1 MNRLAEIRKR
11 KEKIR
16 TTLQDNEQKDIDLDA
31 LETEL
36 RALNDEETQLER
48 RQEMAN
54 GIQIGTAQANVIDP
68 PGNSKQRN
76 TNIYDS
82 VEYRNAFMDYVT
94 RNVPIPEEFRGSNA
108 NTTTEDVGA
117 LVPPVTLNKIVEK
130 VEAYGMILPLVNR
143 TAYKTGM
150 TIPVASVKPT
160 ASWVAEGATST
171 KQKENLDASITFGH
185 FKLRCAVSVSL
196 EVENMALSAFE
207 ARLVSSISEAMAKAI
222 EQAILTGTGTGQP
235 TGILKDASAGSSIAV
250 KAIDYKTLVS
260 AEAALPME
268 YENGAVWVMS
278 KKTFM
283 EFVSM
288 TDSAGQ
294 PIARTNYGIGG
305 APERTLLGR
314 RVVLTNYLPA
324 YATTLKTTDVFAFL
338 YDFGDYTLNT
348 NFEVGMKVYEDNE
361 TDDIVRKSIMVVDGK
376 PILSA
381 SLVKLT
387 GSAASA

>member
-11 KEKIR
+11 KAEIR
-16 TTLQDNEQKDIDLDA
+16 ATLQDNEQKDVDLDA
-31 LETEL
+31 LEKEL
-36 RALNDEETQLER
+36 RELNDEEAQIER

-54 GIQIGTAQANVIDP
+54 GINTGNTTAQIIDP
-68 PGNSKQRN
+68 SEQKGQRSASM
-76 TNIYDS
+76 YDS
-82 VEYRNAFMDYVT
+82 PEYRQAFMAYVT
-94 RNVPIPEEFRGSNA
+94 RNTPIPAEFRGSDT

-150 TIPVASVKPT
+150 TIPVASVKPK
-160 ASWVAEGATST
+160 ASWVAEGDTSA
-171 KQKENLDASITFGH
+171 KQKENLDTSITFGH

-235 TGILKDASAGSSIAV
+235 TGILKDAAAGASIAV
-250 KAIDYKTLVS
+250 KKIDYKTLVS

-283 EFVSM
+283 EFVGM

-294 PIARTNYGIGG
+294 PIARTNYGISG

-324 YATTLKTTDVFAFL
+324 YADTLKQTDVFAFL

-376 PILSA
+376 PIFSA

-387 GSAASA
+387 GSAAS

>member
-11 KEKIR
+11 KAEIR
-16 TTLQDNEQKDIDLDA
+16 AMLQDNEQKNIDLDA
-31 LETEL
+31 LEQEL
-36 RALNDEETQLER
+36 RELNTEEAQLER

-54 GIQIGTAQANVIDP
+54 GINTGSTPANIIEP
-68 PGNSKQRN
+68 PEPQEQRN
-76 TNIYDS
+76 GSVYDS
-82 VEYRNAFMDYVT
+82 QEYRQAFMAYVT
-94 RNVPIPEEFRGSNA
+94 RNTPIPAEFRGSDA

-222 EQAILTGTGTGQP
+222 EQAILTGSGTGQP
-235 TGILKDASAGSSIAV
+235 TGILKDAAAGASIAV
-250 KAIDYKTLVS
+250 KTIDYKTLVS

-283 EFVSM
+283 EFVGM

-294 PIARTNYGIGG
+294 PIARTNYGISG

-314 RVVLTNYLPA
+314 RVVLTNYLPS
-324 YATTLKTTDVFAFL
+324 YANTLKTTDVFAFL

-387 GSAASA
+387 GAAAS